1 MSEIKKVLICGLGAI
16 GSIYAVKIK
25 NCLKGGSLK
34 VLANAERLNVYKSSP
49 LIYNGLECDFD
60 YILPDE
66 DNFKADLIIIA
77 TKYSGFAQ
85 AKEDIRNFVKDDTI
99 ILSLLNGVTTEKALA
114 KLYGWDKVFYSY
126 CICHSSVRCGRSVM
140 HDGVSKIVFGE
151 NEFGENSKDNV
162 LRVKAFFEECGIDYE
177 IPDDIK
183 RSMWLKFM
191 LNISANPLSAIFKMT
206 FGEMM
211 QNQNFMDMANKVI
224 AEAQQIAIE
233 EGIKNSDTML
243 QDAIGLFNSMIPDG
257 KTSMLQ
263 DIEAGRKTEIEL
275 FSGTVVKLGEKYNIP
290 TPYNK
295 IIKEMIEIIHKNQ
308 DLQP

>member
-25 NCLKGGSLK
+25 NCLKGSLK
-34 VLANAERLNVYKSSP
+34 VLVDKERLNIYKSSP
-49 LIYNGLECDFD
+49 LIYNDTKYDFD
-60 YILPDE
+60 YLLPDE
-66 DNFKADLIIIA
+66 KNFKADLIIIA
-77 TKYSGFAQ
+77 TKFSGFAQ

-99 ILSLLNGVTTEKALA
+99 ILSLLNGVTTEKELA
-114 KLYGWDKVFYSY
+114 KLYGWDKVLYSY
-126 CICHSSVRCGRSVM
+126 CICHSSVRCGRSIT

-151 NEFGENSKDNV
+151 NEFEENSKNNV
-162 LRVKAFFEECGIDYE
+162 LRVKAFFEKCGIDYE
-177 IPDDIK
+177 IPEDIK

-191 LNISANPLSAIFKMT
+191 LNISANPISAILKMT

-211 QNQNFMDMANKVI
+211 QNQEFINMADKI
-224 AEAQQIAIE
+224 ISEAQQIAMA
-233 EGIKNSDTML
+233 EGIKNADTMPR
-243 QDAIGLFNSMIPDG
+243 DAIQLFNSMIPDG

-275 FSGTVVKLGEKYNIP
+275 FSGTVVKLGEKYNIQ

-295 IIKEMIEIIHKNQ
+295 IVKEMIEIIHKNQ
-308 DLQP
+308 DLQH